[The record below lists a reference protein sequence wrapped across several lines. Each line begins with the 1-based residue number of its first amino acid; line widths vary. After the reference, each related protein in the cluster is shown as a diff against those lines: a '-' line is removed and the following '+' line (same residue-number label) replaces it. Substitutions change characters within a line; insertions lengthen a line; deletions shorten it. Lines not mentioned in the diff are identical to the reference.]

1 MQGITWRL
9 GYGIDD
15 PEEPE
20 GTPLLPPLLAT
31 PELILILNRVAGSSC
46 GSQFAA
52 NGSHVGPCVFCLLY
66 VGYISASVNKPVA
79 IWETVVREVFE
90 GAVLVQ

>member
-1 MQGITWRL
+1 METWVWNRRPRGARRYAL
-9 GYGIDD
+9 SVA
-15 PEEPE
+15 PS
-20 GTPLLPPLLAT
+20 AT